1 MFELGQRVAYHPS
14 AGGHRPAQVIG
25 FAERNGVKI
34 VFIDIGNPSG
44 KVATV
49 PYSSLSVQGDLFGEI
64 EIPAQA

>member
-1 MFELGQRVAYHPS
+1 MFEIGQRVSYHQS

-25 FAERNGVKI
+25 FANRNGVKI

-49 PYSSLSVQGDLFGEI
+49 PYLSLSSQGDLFGEI
-64 EIPAQA
+64 EIPSQA

>member
-1 MFELGQRVAYHPS
+1 M
-14 AGGHRPAQVIG
+14 IG

>member
-1 MFELGQRVAYHPS
+1 MFEIGQRVAYHPS
-14 AGGHRPAQVIG
+14 AGGHGPAQVLG

-49 PYSSLSVQGDLFGEI
+49 PYLSLISQGDLFGEI
-64 EIPAQA
+64 EIPSQA